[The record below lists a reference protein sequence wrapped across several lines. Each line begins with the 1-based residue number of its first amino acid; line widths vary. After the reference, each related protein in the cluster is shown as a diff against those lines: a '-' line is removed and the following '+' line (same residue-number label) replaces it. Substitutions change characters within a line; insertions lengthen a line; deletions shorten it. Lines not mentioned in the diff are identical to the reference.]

1 MGWQLSIG
9 FYTGIMCGVCSQ
21 KYKDGIGHYLY
32 LPFCFIVLDI
42 YYD

>member
-1 MGWQLSIG
+1 MGWQLSVG
-9 FYTGIMCGVCSQ
+9 TYTGVMFGVYSQ
-21 KYKDGIGHYLY
+21 KYKDGVGHYLY